1 MKTADQWFEEY
12 GISHKN
18 KTNKF
23 IHWVCVPAIFFSI
36 IGLFAA
42 IPHDFLDA
50 LFPENYSPY
59 VNFGS
64 IALVIALMFYF
75 ALSPRLFIGMLFL
88 AIAIIYGNAMIE
100 TSTLSLW
107 QFSLTVFVLAWV
119 GQFIGHH
126 IEGAK
131 PSFFK
136 DLQFLMIGPAWL
148 MHFIYKKLGL
158 KY

>member
-1 MKTADQWFEEY
+1 MKTADQWFDEY
-12 GISHKN
+12 GVSHKN

-23 IHWVCVPAIFFSI
+23 IHWICVPAIFFSI
-36 IGLFAA
+36 VGLFAA

-50 LFPENYSPY
+50 FFPEHYSPFI
-59 VNFGS
+59 NFGT
-64 IALVIALMFYF
+64 IGLTLALLFYF
-75 ALSPRLFIGMLFL
+75 ALSPRLFIGMLL
-88 AIAIIYGNAMIE
+88 LSVAIIYGNAMIE
-100 TSTLSLW
+100 LSALSLW
-107 QFSLTVFVLAWV
+107 QFSLITFVLAWV